1 MSESYSPS
9 RLDCYKDC
17 PRRYRFRYVDKIKR
31 PSQSVEAF
39 LGTCVHAALE
49 KLYEDL
55 AHGRRLSL
63 EEALA
68 AYEDAWQAEWTDAI
82 TVRRYAPEDWRKLGR
97 ECVTL
102 YYEANKPFDRDRTVA
117 VERKVGFPLGD
128 FKVEGYVDRLALA
141 KDGAFEIHDYKTSGS
156 LPTQADVDQDWQLAL
171 YDLAVRSL
179 WPDAKEVRLV
189 WHYVRH
195 GKTLV
200 SKRTAEQREAL
211 KAEVNALVE
220 TIRHDHVHEPKKSAL
235 CDWCEY
241 RDLCP
246 LFAHGEK
253 VASMTI
259 EQLKADDGVR
269 LVAELSGIDKQKK
282 ELREKLRELERDQKA
297 VEQALVRFAAE
308 RKLSAVAGLD
318 GEAVITEKD
327 EWKLPTK
334 THSPEAYIELETE
347 LRASPLWKDVSHLDA
362 HRLLD
367 GYKRK
372 EWPQAVLGFIEGLL
386 GRFGTRAKEPAV
398 RFHRKKE
405 TDAD

>member
-9 RLDCYKDC
+9 KLSCYENC
-17 PRRYRFRYVDKIKR
+17 PRQYRFRYIDKIKR
-31 PSQSVEAF
+31 ATQSMEAF
-39 LGTCVHAALE
+39 LGTCVHTAFE
-49 KLYEDL
+49 KLYEDM

-63 EEALA
+63 DETLA
-68 AYEDAWQAEWTDAI
+68 AYEDAWQEGFNDGI
-82 TVRRYAPEDWRKLGR
+82 TVRKYQPEDWRKLGR

-102 YYEANKPFDRDRTVA
+102 YFEANKPFDRDRTVA

-141 KDGAFEIHDYKTSGS
+141 KDGAFEIHDYKTAGT
-156 LPTQADVDQDWQLAL
+156 LPTQADKDADRQLAL
-171 YDLAVRSL
+171 YELAVREL
-179 WPDAKEVRLV
+179 WPDTKEVRLV

-195 GKTLV
+195 GKTIV
-200 SKRTAEQREAL
+200 STRTAEQREAL
-211 KAEVNALVE
+211 RAEVHALVE
-220 TIRHDHVHEPKKSAL
+220 TIRHDHVHEPKKTAL
-235 CDWCEY
+235 CDWCDY

-246 LFAHGEK
+246 LFAHGEQ
-253 VASMTI
+253 VAAMTL

-269 LVAELSGIDKQKK
+269 LVSELAGLDGQKK

-297 VEQALVRFAAE
+297 VEQALLRFASE

-334 THSPEAYIELETE
+334 THSPDDYAELEAE
-347 LRASPLWKDVSHLDA
+347 LKASAIWKDVSHLDA

-367 GYKRK
+367 AYKRK
-372 EWPQAVLGFIEGLL
+372 AWDERILGFIEGLL
-386 GRFGTRAKEPAV
+386 GRFGTRAKELAV

-405 TDAD
+405 TDGD